1 MCQYVLVSAGATPQR
16 AAQAAHIAQLEESL
30 ANLQTQHEQ
39 LQAEMASQGAA
50 KQASEQKVAQAM
62 SEAAQAGRRAQEAE
76 LMLENQSKELAFLQA
91 RSLDGGG
98 VASRCITAADM
109 VHANV
114 CDASH
119 VCSLDSTSGVLT

>member
-1 MCQYVLVSAGATPQR
+1 MYPHVSAGATPQR

-62 SEAAQAGRRAQEAE
+62 SEAAQAGQRAQEAE

-91 RSLDGGG
+91 RSLAGGG
-98 VASRCITAADM
+98 AS
-109 VHANV
+109 
-114 CDASH
+114 
-119 VCSLDSTSGVLT
+119 